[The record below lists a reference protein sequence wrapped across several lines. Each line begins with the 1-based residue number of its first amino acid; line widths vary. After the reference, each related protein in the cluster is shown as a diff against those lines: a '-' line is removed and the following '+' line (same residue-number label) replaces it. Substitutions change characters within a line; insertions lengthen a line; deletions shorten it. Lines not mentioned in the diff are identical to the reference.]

1 MKNTFFLLV
10 SCILLFTLS
19 CSSGSSTGGANLAQY
34 NLVNVD
40 YKIEASGVTC
50 YNPSK
55 FNDFSSGSY
64 VTRNCTW
71 FCSNYKG
78 QSKIYVSINF
88 KQGSSGW
95 YIDSDYISTGICN

>member
-10 SCILLFTLS
+10 LCLLLFTLS

-64 VTRNCTW
+64 VKRNCTW
-71 FCSNYKG
+71 FCGNYKG
-78 QSKIYVSINF
+78 QSRIYVSLDFAKN
-88 KQGSSGW
+88 SSGW
-95 YIDSDYISTGICN
+95 SVDHEFISNGICN